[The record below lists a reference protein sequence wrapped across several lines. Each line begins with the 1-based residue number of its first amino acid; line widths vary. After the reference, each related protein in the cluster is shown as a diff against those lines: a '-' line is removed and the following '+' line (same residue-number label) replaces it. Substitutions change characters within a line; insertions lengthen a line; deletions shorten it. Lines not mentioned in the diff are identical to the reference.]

1 MDKWYQTTGKRPQ
14 LLNPIDRPPRVGDIG
29 MVPSSEAVTSAA
41 AVGERSHENATGIAM
56 AAGRKIHCR
65 IIDYSLG
72 TYAPPT
78 GLVGERPYWGSPI
91 VSSNRPNLASE

>member
-1 MDKWYQTTGKRPQ
+1 MVPDDWKTSSVAQSKRPPAQ
-14 LLNPIDRPPRVGDIG
+14 GEG
-29 MVPSSEAVTSAA
+29 AA
-41 AVGERSHENATGIAM
+41 GIAM